1 MGPGLVEKGVK
12 YSGKSE
18 HRQKPVVSGT
28 DSFLVW
34 LERKFHE
41 RNLNFYTQN

>member
-1 MGPGLVEKGVK
+1 MGPGLVGKEVK

-18 HRQKPVVSGT
+18 YRHKLVVSGT

-41 RNLNFYTQN
+41 RN